1 MRKCRPGARSDS
13 RRDDAGVAHGGGTR
27 EGPERPVDNGARSGS
42 RPDEVGPKG
51 GSGPDPSPPIAIR
64 RLPLPAGTPG
74 NHRPL
79 YGRTRRRLAATQ
91 GTHGKD
97 STAVTSTATG
107 AQPVSPAYVV
117 PDRFR
122 GGPVGMGA
130 RIGGAAVSGALVAL
144 AFPPYDV
151 WPLAPV
157 GVAMITLLCRGARV
171 RETAVL
177 GLVHGLATFLPLLS
191 WMTVIGPDAWV
202 MLSLLE
208 ASFLALMCALLP
220 SVLRAPGWPVWVACL
235 WVAQEAARGRLPF
248 GGLPWG
254 RLAFA
259 ETAAPFA
266 PYAAVGGAP
275 LVTFVTALAGTLLAA
290 GVLQL
295 RSARRSAAVLL
306 LAAVAVPTAGVLLPT
321 GGAGEGRGVTVAL
334 VQGGVPGSGMDF
346 EGEREQVLRNHVTAT
361 RRLAADV
368 RSGQVA
374 APDLVIWPENAS
386 DIDPF
391 TDAAARRLIDG
402 AVRDIGVPVLVGA
415 VLDGPGPDYVS
426 NSGIVWDP
434 ETGPGDRYVKRHPVP
449 FGEYIPFRDQL
460 SGIVER
466 LDQIPRDFFAGSEP
480 GNLTVG
486 PAEVGDVICFEV
498 AYDGLVRDVVAGG
511 ADVLVVQTNNATYNG
526 TGQPQQQM
534 AMSRLRAVEHGRSVL
549 VAATSGI
556 SAVVDPDGAVVERAP
571 EGTARNLVADVA
583 LHDGTTIA
591 DRLGGGP
598 EWFLAALGVVA
609 AALGARRRRTSQE
622 PPS

>member
-1 MRKCRPGARSDS
+1 M
-13 RRDDAGVAHGGGTR
+13 GT
-27 EGPERPVDNGARSGS
+27 NG
-42 RPDEVGPKG
+42 E
-51 GSGPDPSPPIAIR
+51 
-64 RLPLPAGTPG
+64 
-74 NHRPL
+74 
-79 YGRTRRRLAATQ
+79 
-91 GTHGKD
+91 D

-107 AQPVSPAYVV
+107 AQPVSPAGAA
-117 PDRFR
+117 PRRFSGDR
-122 GGPVGMGA
+122 VGLGA
-130 RIGGAAVSGALVAL
+130 RIAGAAVSGALVAL
-144 AFPPYDV
+144 AFPPYDI

-157 GVAMITLLCRGARV
+157 GVALLTLICRGRRARD
-171 RETAVL
+171 TAVL
-177 GLVHGLATFLPLLS
+177 GLVHGLATFLPLVS

-208 ASFLALMCALLP
+208 ASFLALMSALLP
-220 SVLRAPGWPVWVACL
+220 SVLRVPGWPVWVAAL
-235 WVAQEAARGRLPF
+235 WVAQEAARGRVPF

-259 ETAAPFA
+259 ETAAPFTS
-266 PYAAVGGAP
+266 YAAVGGAP
-275 LVTFVTALAGTLLAA
+275 LVTFATALAGALLAA
-290 GVLQL
+290 AVLHIRTAQ
-295 RSARRSAAVLL
+295 RSAALLL
-306 LAAVAVPTAGVLLPT
+306 LAAVAVPTSGLVVPT
-321 GGAGEGRGVTVAL
+321 GAGEGKRVTVAL

-346 EGEREQVLRNHVTAT
+346 EGEREQVLRNHVDAT

-368 RSGQVA
+368 RSGVVA

-391 TDAAARRLIDG
+391 TDPGARALIDG

-415 VLDGPGPDYVS
+415 VLDGPGADYVS

-434 ETGPGDRYVKRHPVP
+434 TTGPGDRYVKRHPVP
-449 FGEYIPFRDQL
+449 FGEYIPFRAQL

-466 LDQIPRDFFAGSEP
+466 LEQIPRDFFAGDEP

-556 SAVVDPDGAVVERAP
+556 SAIVDADGTVVKRAP
-571 EGTARNLVADVA
+571 ERTARNLVADVT
-583 LHDGTTIA
+583 LHEGTTVA

-598 EWFLAALGVVA
+598 EWLLAALGLVTVG
-609 AALGARRRRTSQE
+609 LGVRRRRASE
-622 PPS
+622 RPSS